1 MKKVCFFLSAICF
14 GSMAYAQQAK
24 PKQDTSIILALP
36 ADAPTVA
43 KLKVRLVELA
53 LVNPSLQA
61 IGYRAEAAKH
71 ETTRAKAGWLNMF
84 TAAGNLN
91 EYTIKGGTA
100 SNSLLFPRY
109 NFGLLVPLGSF
120 ISIPAEVKAAKA
132 NRKYYEKEKENG
144 GLEIKAKVLSAYEE
158 YAANKQLL
166 ELHLPLLEDAFTYY
180 KQIEAKFT
188 KGEADA
194 TVDIYSAAYRVYNTE
209 MVRKI
214 TLERELKQ
222 SKFALEAIIGVT
234 LEEVLLTLK

>member
-14 GSMAYAQQAK
+14 CSMGYAQQTQQK
-24 PKQDTSIILALP
+24 RDSSIILVLP
-36 ADAPTVA
+36 VDAPTVT

-53 LVNPSLQA
+53 LENPALQA
-61 IGYRAEAAKH
+61 VGYQAEAAKY
-71 ETTRAKAGWLNMF
+71 ETNRAKAGWLNML
-84 TAAGNLN
+84 TASGNLN

-109 NFGLLVPLGSF
+109 NFGVTVPLGSF

-132 NRKYYEKEKENG
+132 TRKRYEELRKSDG
-144 GLEIKAKVLSAYEE
+144 QDIKAKVLTAYEE

-180 KQIEAKFT
+180 KQMEAKFT
-188 KGEADA
+188 KGETDA
-194 TVDIYSAAYRVYNTE
+194 TVDIYNAAYRVYNTE

-222 SKFALEAIIGVT
+222 SKFALEAIIGMT
-234 LEEVLLTLK
+234 LEEALLTIK